1 MKKRADDKAL
11 FTVVGQCPLCS
22 GTLVLR
28 RRQRDQNPFLGCTN
42 YPQCRFI
49 ADYDEAM
56 AAVGMKASQ
65 DAMVASLAEKV
76 TDLEEQ
82 LRQQRRQRARLDAVE
97 RELRNLRVMNRMLEE
112 QRDRLMNH
120 NRSTWFPTSGE
131 GSVTSHDIRDLLR
144 WAHPDRQP
152 TGQISAHDV
161 CVRLTELLDRLK

>member
-1 MKKRADDKAL
+1 MGRVDKKAL

-42 YPQCRFI
+42 YPDCRFI

-56 AAVGMKASQ
+56 AAVGTKASQ
-65 DAMVASLAEKV
+65 DAMVAALAEKV
-76 TDLEEQ
+76 ADLEEQ
-82 LRQQRRQRARLDAVE
+82 LRQQRRQRARLDAIE
-97 RELRNLRVMNRMLEE
+97 REVLLLRMLNQRLEAE
-112 QRDRLMNH
+112 RDRLLH
-120 NRSTWFPTSGE
+120 QGRTSFFPVNGE
-131 GSVTSHDIRDLLR
+131 GSVTAHDIRDLLR